1 MGESDRT
8 FYFFATQPMASI
20 GGFSVSIQ
28 MNSMQWYMKLSN
40 NIVLLR
46 SVRTNK
52 IWYVNPRIPK
62 ID

>member
-1 MGESDRT
+1 MGRL
-8 FYFFATQPMASI
+8 TQNEANDKLI
-20 GGFSVSIQ
+20 IFKVGNDEV
-28 MNSMQWYMKLSN
+28 KLSN